1 MITLLSPAKSLD
13 YETRPA
19 TRKHTEPRLL
29 PESEALIEVLRTRS
43 VADLAAL
50 MHVSDELAA
59 LNAQRYAE
67 FSLPFTMR
75 NAKQAVLAFDGDV
88 YQGLAAPERF
98 DERDFT
104 EAQKTVRILSGLY
117 GVLRPLDLMQPY
129 RLEMGTRLRTP
140 RGDSLYA
147 WWGDRISEVLK
158 DDLAASP
165 GAEVVVNLASEEYF
179 KAVRPDVLGARI
191 VAPRF
196 EDTDARGVRRIVSF
210 YAKRA
215 RGEMAGWMVRNRVRT
230 VGTLAGFDEAG
241 YRYDKASSTP
251 DVPVFV
257 RSFEDRPPPVAGRD

>member
-13 YETRPA
+13 YDSKPA
-19 TRKHTEPRLL
+19 TRKTSEPRLL
-29 PESEALIEVLRTRS
+29 DESEGLIDVLRTKS

-50 MHVSDELAA
+50 MHISDELAA
-59 LNAQRYAE
+59 LNAQRYAD
-67 FSLPFTMR
+67 FSLPFTTR

-88 YQGLAAPERF
+88 YQGMAAAERF

-140 RGDSLYA
+140 RGESLYA
-147 WWGDRISEVLK
+147 WWGDRISLLLK

-165 GAEVVVNLASEEYF
+165 GADVVVNLASDEYV
-179 KAVRPDVLGARI
+179 KSVRPDALGARI
-191 VAPRF
+191 VSPRF
-196 EDTDARGVRRIVSF
+196 EDTDARGKRKIISF
-210 YAKRA
+210 FAKRA

-230 VGTLAGFDEAG
+230 VGALNGFDEAG
-241 YRYDKASSTP
+241 YRFDKASSTP

-257 RSFEDRPPPVAGRD
+257 RSFADRPAGPGQ